1 MTTGPSADSQALGRP
16 PGGGAIAGT
25 RCLARPAGAWEPGK
39 IQSVLPDGT
48 YVVEL
53 DHKPISFMKYWHGV
67 TAAEV
72 SLDDAAAWPPVF
84 DRIIS
89 DRSGLSRQDLQ
100 RTFARLGIDVDDA
113 RMESFWNDT
122 CDALWKVD
130 PRAAIATRLDPP
142 RAYAMI
148 VRAGLSARQ
157 LADEILR
164 GAAPRQFMP
173 FYWNQTR
180 MGGRD
185 PSEIGRT
192 ITMDDT
198 LDALGLGDGD
208 DEPRLLA
215 EMLHF
220 AKKQDIV
227 IPPDLARLMC
237 RRGSAD
243 AVWSAHPNAPELVGP
258 GTPWQLRTDI
268 ERRGLEGELGLTIMT
283 PHQGEHVWVAVF
295 DRTDRDARVYLHWTE
310 GNEQRWQLQAPTLA
324 LFFWDL
330 AQTGLSWLV
339 ANGNPNGRTIQA
351 GPFGLVMRQ

>member
-1 MTTGPSADSQALGRP
+1 MQPVAIGTNGDGLA
-16 PGGGAIAGT
+16 GA
-25 RCLARPAGAWEPGK
+25 RCLARPAGAWEPGT
-39 IQSVLPDGT
+39 IASVLPDGT

-53 DHKPISFMKYWHGV
+53 DHKSISFMKYWHGV

-72 SLDDAAAWPPVF
+72 SIDDESAWPPVF

-89 DRSGLSRQDLQ
+89 DRSGLSRLDLQ

-113 RMESFWNDT
+113 RMDTFWNGT
-122 CDALWKVD
+122 CAALWQLD
-130 PRAAIATRLDPP
+130 PSTAKTTRLDSA
-142 RAYAMI
+142 RGYAMA

-157 LADEILR
+157 LADEFLR
-164 GAAPRQFMP
+164 GAAPRQYMP

-185 PSEIGRT
+185 PSEIGKT

-215 EMLHF
+215 EMMHF

-227 IPPDLARLMC
+227 VPSDLARLMC

-268 ERRGLEGELGLTIMT
+268 EHRGLEGEMGLTIMT
-283 PHQGEHVWVAVF
+283 PHQGEHVWVAIF
-295 DRTDRDARVYLHWTE
+295 DRGDRDARVYLHWTE
-310 GNEQRWQLQAPTLA
+310 GDEQKWQLQAPTLA

-330 AQTGLSWLV
+330 AQTGLSWLL
-339 ANGNPNGRTIQA
+339 ANGNSNGRTIQA
-351 GPFGLVMRQ
+351 GPLGLVMRQ